1 MARMLSRLGSNSTL
15 EGAEAL
21 ANDPAA
27 LDRLFERMSDPAMLE
42 KLQEMAQSEGFQE
55 KVKRLSSDPAFAEAA
70 GKYADEMNSDIR
82 SDVAGAGEDAD
93 ADPAVAEALGDD
105 LVRDEDADLEEEEE
119 EDVA

>member
-27 LDRLFERMSDPAMLE
+27 LDRLFERMSDPDTLE
-42 KLQEMAQSEGFQE
+42 KLKDMAQSEGFQE

-70 GKYADEMNSDIR
+70 GKYADEMNSDIM
-82 SDVAGAGEDAD
+82 SDVAGAGEDAE
-93 ADPAVAEALGDD
+93 ADPADAEALGDD
-105 LVRDEDADLEEEEE
+105 LVGDEDLEEEE